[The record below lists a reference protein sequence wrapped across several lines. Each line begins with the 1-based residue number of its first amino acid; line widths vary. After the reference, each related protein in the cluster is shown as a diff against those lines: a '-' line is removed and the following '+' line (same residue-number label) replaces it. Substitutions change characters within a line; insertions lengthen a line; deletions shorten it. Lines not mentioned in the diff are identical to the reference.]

1 MCEKLDARCDVVK
14 FVENEDAK
22 RSDGQN
28 RSELLQ
34 LGKHTI

>member
-1 MCEKLDARCDVVK
+1 MCVRLGARCDVVK

-22 RSDGQN
+22 RSDDQN

-34 LGKHTI
+34 SGKRTI